1 MAEMNT
7 DPPPIRSLLFV
18 PANRADRM
26 EKALATEADGVV
38 FDLESA
44 IPRGAAAE
52 ARANVRHA
60 LDAHTPDQPAV
71 FVRVS
76 SVGTADFAPDAD
88 ACRHPSL
95 TTLMLP
101 QVTGPE
107 EVAAADAALQG
118 TEARIMPL
126 VETASAV
133 RLAYELAT
141 ASPRVAYMGGATG
154 RHGDLGRSVGF
165 HWTPEGTET
174 LYLRQKVLI
183 DVRSA
188 GVPNPLSGLWGTID
202 DLDGLT
208 AFAQQTRQ
216 LGYEGMMA
224 IHPSHLPIINQTFS
238 PTPEEIDAWRQLIT
252 AVESHESQGIGAFR
266 HQGRLIDQAHLLT
279 AQQQLARAQRL
290 GLC

>member
-1 MAEMNT
+1 MNPE
-7 DPPPIRSLLFV
+7 PPPIRSLLFV

-26 EKALATEADGVV
+26 QKALASEADGVA

-52 ARANVRHA
+52 ARANVRRS
-60 LDAHTPDQPAV
+60 LEAHTADQPAV

-76 SVGTADFAPDAD
+76 AVGTADFAAD
-88 ACRHPSL
+88 VQACRHPSL

-107 EVAAADAALQG
+107 EVATADAALEG
-118 TEARIMPL
+118 FEARIMPL

-133 RLAYELAT
+133 RRAYELAT
-141 ASPRVAYMGGATG
+141 ASERVAYMGGATG
-154 RHGDLGRSVGF
+154 RQGDLGRSVGF
-165 HWTPEGTET
+165 QWTPEGTET

-183 DVRSA
+183 DTRAA
-188 GVPNPLSGLWGTID
+188 GAPNPLSGLWSIVD

-208 AFAQQTRQ
+208 QFAAQTRQ

-224 IHPSHLPIINQTFS
+224 IHPSHLAVINQVFS
-238 PTPEEIDAWRQLIT
+238 PAPEEIAAWRQLIA
-252 AVESHESQGIGAFR
+252 AVEEHEAQGIGAFR
-266 HQGRLIDQAHLLT
+266 HQGRLIDRAHLLT
-279 AQQQLARAQRL
+279 AQQNLSRAIRL

>member
-1 MAEMNT
+1 MIA

-26 EKALATEADGVV
+26 QKALATEADGVV

-44 IPRGAAAE
+44 ITRGTASE
-52 ARANVRHA
+52 SRSNVRRA
-60 LDAHTPDQPAV
+60 LEGHSADQPAV

-76 SVGTADFAPDAD
+76 AVGTADFAPDVD

-95 TTLMLP
+95 TALMLP
-101 QVTGPE
+101 QVVGPD
-107 EVAAADAALQG
+107 EVATAAAALEG

-126 VETASAV
+126 VETAAAV

-141 ASPRVAYMGGATG
+141 ASDRVAYMGGATG
-154 RHGDLGRSVGF
+154 RHGDLGRSIGF

-202 DLDGLT
+202 DLDGL
-208 AFAQQTRQ
+208 ARFAAQTRQ

-224 IHPSHLPIINQTFS
+224 IHPSHLPTINQTFS
-238 PTPEEIDAWRQLIT
+238 PTPEDIESWRHLIA
-252 AVESHESQGIGAFR
+252 AVEEAESQGIGAFR
-266 HQGRLIDQAHLLT
+266 YQGRLIDQAHLHT
-279 AQQQLARAQRL
+279 AQQQLARAARL

>member
-1 MAEMNT
+1 MPWRPT
-7 DPPPIRSLLFV
+7 PPIS
-18 PANRADRM
+18 
-26 EKALATEADGVV
+26 
-38 FDLESA
+38 
-44 IPRGAAAE
+44 
-52 ARANVRHA
+52 
-60 LDAHTPDQPAV
+60 PAV

-107 EVAAADAALQG
+107 EVAAADAALDG

-141 ASPRVAYMGGATG
+141 ASHRVAYMGGATG

-202 DLDGLT
+202 DIEGLT

-224 IHPSHLPIINQTFS
+224 IHPSQPPDHQPDLLPHPRGNRRLASTHHRRRIPRVPGHRGLPPPRPPHRPSPPPHRPTTIS
-238 PTPEEIDAWRQLIT
+238 PRPTPRP
-252 AVESHESQGIGAFR
+252 
-266 HQGRLIDQAHLLT
+266 LLT
-279 AQQQLARAQRL
+279 RVFAEPVLTDESSCRRGRKARRTIGGAV
-290 GLC
+290 C

>member
-1 MAEMNT
+1 MNF

-26 EKALATEADGVV
+26 QKALASEADGVV

-44 IPRGAAAE
+44 ITRETAAE
-52 ARANVRHA
+52 ARANVVQA
-60 LDAHTPDQPAV
+60 LESHKPDKPAV

-76 SVGTADFAPDAD
+76 AVDTPDFGPDVE

-95 TTLMLP
+95 NALMLP
-101 QVTGPE
+101 QVTSPD
-107 EVAAADAALQG
+107 EVAAADSALEG
-118 TEARIMPL
+118 TKARIMPL

-133 RLAYELAT
+133 RLAYELAI
-141 ASPRVAYMGGATG
+141 ASDRVAYMGGATG

-165 HWTPEGTET
+165 QWTPEGTET

-188 GVPNPLSGLWGTID
+188 GVPNPLSGLWGTVD

-208 AFAQQTRQ
+208 GFAQQTRQ
-216 LGYEGMMA
+216 LGYEGMMI
-224 IHPSHLPIINQTFS
+224 IHPTHIPVVNQIFS
-238 PTPEEIDAWRQLIT
+238 PTPTEIDAWHRLIA
-252 AVESHESQGIGAFR
+252 AVEEHEARGIGAFR
-266 HQGRLIDQAHLLT
+266 YEGRLIDHAHLLT
-279 AQQQLARAQRL
+279 ARQNLTRAKQLKL
-290 GLC
+290 I

>member
-1 MAEMNT
+1 MNSET
-7 DPPPIRSLLFV
+7 PPIRSLLFV

-26 EKALATEADGVV
+26 QKALSSEADGVV

-52 ARANVRHA
+52 GRANVRHA
-60 LDAHTPDQPAV
+60 LEEHTPDKAAV

-76 SVGTADFAPDAD
+76 AVGTDDFAPDTE

-107 EVAAADAALQG
+107 EVAAADAALEGIQ
-118 TEARIMPL
+118 ARIMPL

-141 ASPRVAYMGGATG
+141 ASDRVAYMGGATG

-165 HWTPEGTET
+165 QWSPEGTET

-188 GVPNPLSGLWGTID
+188 GVPNPLSGLWGTVD

-208 AFAQQTRQ
+208 GFATQTRQ
-216 LGYEGMMA
+216 LGYEGMMI
-224 IHPSHLPIINQTFS
+224 IHPSHIPIVNQIFS
-238 PTPEEIDAWRQLIT
+238 PTAEEIEGWRQLIAT
-252 AVESHESQGIGAFR
+252 VEEHEAQGVGAFR
-266 HQGRLIDQAHLLT
+266 HQGRLIDHAHLLT
-279 AQQQLARAQRL
+279 AQQQLARAHRL
-290 GLC
+290 GLS

>member
-1 MAEMNT
+1 MNT
-7 DPPPIRSLLFV
+7 EPPPIRSLLFV

-26 EKALATEADGVV
+26 QKALATEADGVV

-44 IPRGAAAE
+44 IPRGAATE
-52 ARANVRHA
+52 ARAYVRHA
-60 LDAHTPDQPAV
+60 LEAHTPDQPAV

-76 SVGTADFAPDAD
+76 AVETADFAPDVD

-101 QVTGPE
+101 QVTGPD
-107 EVAAADAALQG
+107 EVTAADAALDG

-133 RLAYELAT
+133 RLAYELAA
-141 ASPRVAYMGGATG
+141 ASDRVAYMGGATG

-188 GVPNPLSGLWGTID
+188 GVPNPLSGLWSTID
-202 DLDGLT
+202 DLEGLT
-208 AFAQQTRQ
+208 VFAQQTRQ
-216 LGYEGMMA
+216 LGYDGMMA

-238 PTPEEIDAWRQLIT
+238 PTPEEIDAWRQLIA

-266 HQGRLIDQAHLLT
+266 HQGRLIDHAHLLT
-279 AQQQLARAQRL
+279 AQQNLTRAKRL

>member
-1 MAEMNT
+1 MNF

-26 EKALATEADGVV
+26 QKALDSEADGVV

-44 IPRGAAAE
+44 ITRETAAE
-52 ARANVRHA
+52 ARANVVQA
-60 LDAHTPDQPAV
+60 LESHKPDKPAV

-76 SVGTADFAPDAD
+76 AVDTPDFGPDVE

-95 TTLMLP
+95 NALMLP
-101 QVTGPE
+101 QVTSPD
-107 EVAAADAALQG
+107 EVAAVDSALEG
-118 TEARIMPL
+118 TKARIMPL

-133 RLAYELAT
+133 RLAYELAI
-141 ASPRVAYMGGATG
+141 ASDRVAYMGGATG

-165 HWTPEGTET
+165 QWTPEGTET

-188 GVPNPLSGLWGTID
+188 GVPNPLSGLWGTVD

-208 AFAQQTRQ
+208 GFAQQTRQ
-216 LGYEGMMA
+216 LGYEGMMI
-224 IHPSHLPIINQTFS
+224 IHPTHIPIVNQIFS
-238 PTPEEIDAWRQLIT
+238 PTPTEIDAWHRLIA
-252 AVESHESQGIGAFR
+252 AVEEHEARGIGAFR
-266 HQGRLIDQAHLLT
+266 YEGRLIDHAHLLT
-279 AQQQLARAQRL
+279 ARQNLTRAIRL
-290 GLC
+290 GLG

>member
-1 MAEMNT
+1 MT
-7 DPPPIRSLLFV
+7 VDPPPIRSLLFV

-26 EKALATEADGVV
+26 QKALASEADGVV

-60 LDAHTPDQPAV
+60 LEGHSSDKAAV

-76 SVGTADFAPDAD
+76 AVGTDDFAPDAD

-101 QVTGPE
+101 QVIRPE
-107 EVAAADAALQG
+107 EVATADATLEG
-118 TEARIMPL
+118 IEARIMPL

-141 ASPRVAYMGGATG
+141 ASERVAYMGGATG

-165 HWTPEGTET
+165 QWSPEGTET

-188 GVPNPLSGLWGTID
+188 GVPNPLSGLWGTVD
-202 DLDGLT
+202 DLDGL
-208 AFAQQTRQ
+208 AGFAAQTRQ
-216 LGYEGMMA
+216 LGYQGMMI
-224 IHPSHLPIINQTFS
+224 IHPSHIPIVNQTFS
-238 PTPEEIDAWRQLIT
+238 PTAEEIEGWRQLIA
-252 AVESHESQGIGAFR
+252 AVEEHEAQGIGAFR
-266 HQGRLIDQAHLLT
+266 HQGRLIDHAHLLT
-279 AQQQLARAQRL
+279 AQQQLSRASRL

>member
-1 MAEMNT
+1 MQA

-26 EKALATEADGVV
+26 QKALATEADGVV

-44 IPRGAAAE
+44 ITRNTAAE
-52 ARANVRHA
+52 ARANVAQA
-60 LDAHTPDQPAV
+60 LESHNPDQPAV

-76 SVGTADFAPDAD
+76 AVDTPDFGPDVE

-95 TTLMLP
+95 TAAMLP

-107 EVAAADAALQG
+107 EVTAAADALEG
-118 TEARIMPL
+118 SEARIMPL

-133 RLAYELAT
+133 RRAYELAT
-141 ASPRVAYMGGATG
+141 ASDRVAYMGGATG

-165 HWTPEGTET
+165 QWTPEGTET

-188 GVPNPLSGLWGTID
+188 GVPNPLSGLWGTVD

-208 AFAQQTRQ
+208 RFARQTRQ
-216 LGYEGMMA
+216 LGYEGMMI
-224 IHPSHLPIINQTFS
+224 IHPTHIPIVNQVFS
-238 PTPEEIDAWRQLIT
+238 PTPEEIDGWRRLI
-252 AVESHESQGIGAFR
+252 AAIEEAEAQGIGAFR
-266 HQGRLIDQAHLLT
+266 HEGRLIDHAHLLT
-279 AQQQLARAQRL
+279 AQQNLARATRL
-290 GLC
+290 NLG

>member
-1 MAEMNT
+1 MT
-7 DPPPIRSLLFV
+7 VDPPPIRSLLFV

-26 EKALATEADGVV
+26 QKALASEADGVV

-60 LDAHTPDQPAV
+60 LEGHSSDKAAV

-76 SVGTADFAPDAD
+76 AVGTDDFAPDAD

-107 EVAAADAALQG
+107 EVATADAALEG
-118 TEARIMPL
+118 IEARIMPL

-141 ASPRVAYMGGATG
+141 ASERVAYMGGATG

-165 HWTPEGTET
+165 QWSPEGTET

-188 GVPNPLSGLWGTID
+188 GVPNPLSGLWGTVD
-202 DLDGLT
+202 DLDGL
-208 AFAQQTRQ
+208 AGFATQTRQ
-216 LGYEGMMA
+216 LGYEGMMI
-224 IHPSHLPIINQTFS
+224 IHPSHIPIVNQTFS
-238 PTPEEIDAWRQLIT
+238 PTAEEIEGWRQLIA
-252 AVESHESQGIGAFR
+252 AVEEHEAQGIGAFR
-266 HQGRLIDQAHLLT
+266 HQGRLIDHAHLLT
-279 AQQQLARAQRL
+279 AQQQLSRASRL
-290 GLC
+290 GLS

>member
-1 MAEMNT
+1 MT
-7 DPPPIRSLLFV
+7 IDPPPIRSLLFV

-26 EKALATEADGVV
+26 QKALASEADGVV

-52 ARANVRHA
+52 ARANVRQA
-60 LDAHTPDQPAV
+60 LEGHTPDEAAV

-76 SVGTADFAPDAD
+76 AVGTDDFAPDVD

-95 TTLMLP
+95 TAVMLP

-107 EVAAADAALQG
+107 EVVAADAALEG

-141 ASPRVAYMGGATG
+141 ASDRVAYMGGATG

-165 HWTPEGTET
+165 QWSPEGAET

-188 GVPNPLSGLWGTID
+188 GVPNPLSGLWGTVD

-208 AFAQQTRQ
+208 GFAAQTRQ
-216 LGYEGMMA
+216 LGYEGMMI
-224 IHPSHLPIINQTFS
+224 IHPTHIPIVNQMFS
-238 PTPEEIDAWRQLIT
+238 PTAEEIAAWRQLVA
-252 AVESHESQGIGAFR
+252 AVEEHEAQGIGAFR
-266 HQGRLIDQAHLLT
+266 HQGRLIDHAHLLT
-279 AQQQLARAQRL
+279 AQQNLARAKRL

>member
-1 MAEMNT
+1 MNSET
-7 DPPPIRSLLFV
+7 PPIRSLLFV

-26 EKALATEADGVV
+26 QKALSSEADGVV

-52 ARANVRHA
+52 GRANVRHA
-60 LDAHTPDQPAV
+60 LEEHTPDKAAV

-76 SVGTADFAPDAD
+76 AVGTDDFAPDTE

-107 EVAAADAALQG
+107 EVAAADAALEGIQ
-118 TEARIMPL
+118 ARIMPL

-141 ASPRVAYMGGATG
+141 ASDRVAYMGGATG

-165 HWTPEGTET
+165 QWSPEGTET

-188 GVPNPLSGLWGTID
+188 GVPNPLSGLWGTVD

-208 AFAQQTRQ
+208 GFATQTRQ
-216 LGYEGMMA
+216 LGYEGMMI
-224 IHPSHLPIINQTFS
+224 IHPSHIPIVNQIFS
-238 PTPEEIDAWRQLIT
+238 PTAEEIEGWRQLIA
-252 AVESHESQGIGAFR
+252 AVEEHEAQGIGAFR
-266 HQGRLIDQAHLLT
+266 YQGRLIDHAHLLT
-279 AQQQLARAQRL
+279 AQQNLARATRL

>member
-1 MAEMNT
+1 MNT

-26 EKALATEADGVV
+26 QKALATEADGVV

-44 IPRGAAAE
+44 IPRGAAVA

-60 LDAHTPDQPAV
+60 LETHTPDQPAV

-76 SVGTADFAPDAD
+76 AVGTGDFAPDVD

-101 QVTGPE
+101 QVVGPE
-107 EVAAADAALQG
+107 EVTAADVALKG

-141 ASPRVAYMGGATG
+141 ASDRVAYMGGATG

-208 AFAQQTRQ
+208 RFAFRTRQ

-238 PTPEEIDAWRQLIT
+238 PTPEEIDGWHQLIA
-252 AVESHESQGIGAFR
+252 AVEEQEAQGIGAFR

-279 AQQQLARAQRL
+279 AHQQLARAERL

>member
-1 MAEMNT
+1 MTTEL
-7 DPPPIRSLLFV
+7 PPIRSLLFV

-26 EKALATEADGVV
+26 QKALATEADGVV

-52 ARANVRHA
+52 ARGYVRHT
-60 LDAHTPDQPAV
+60 LETHTSDQPAV

-76 SVGTADFAPDAD
+76 AVGTPDFAPDVE

-107 EVAAADAALQG
+107 EVAAADAALEG
-118 TEARIMPL
+118 SDARIMPL

-141 ASPRVAYMGGATG
+141 ASDRVAYMGGATG
-154 RHGDLGRSVGF
+154 RHGDLGRSIGF
-165 HWTPEGTET
+165 QWSPDGTET

-188 GVPNPLSGLWGTID
+188 GVPNPLSGLWGTVD
-202 DLDGLT
+202 DLDGL
-208 AFAQQTRQ
+208 AQFAAQTRQ

-224 IHPSHLPIINQTFS
+224 IHPSHLPVINQTFS
-238 PTPEEIDAWRQLIT
+238 PTPEEIEAWRQLVT
-252 AVESHESQGIGAFR
+252 AIEEHEAQGIGAFR
-266 HQGRLIDQAHLLT
+266 HQGRLIDHAHLLT
-279 AQQQLARAQRL
+279 AQQNLTRAERL

>member
-1 MAEMNT
+1 MNP

-18 PANRADRM
+18 PANRPDRM
-26 EKALATEADGVV
+26 QKALDSEADGVV

-44 IPRGAAAE
+44 IPRGTAAE
-52 ARANVRHA
+52 ARAYVRHA
-60 LDAHTPDQPAV
+60 LETHTPGQPAV

-76 SVGTADFAPDAD
+76 AAGTADFAPDTD

-95 TTLMLP
+95 AALMLP
-101 QVTGPE
+101 QVTGPA
-107 EVAAADAALQG
+107 EVVAADAALEG

-141 ASPRVAYMGGATG
+141 ASDRVAYMGGATG

-165 HWTPEGTET
+165 QWSPEGTET

-188 GVPNPLSGLWGTID
+188 GVPNPLSGLWGTVD

-208 AFAQQTRQ
+208 GFAQQTRQ
-216 LGYEGMMA
+216 LGYEGMMI
-224 IHPSHLPIINQTFS
+224 IHPSHLPIVNQIFS
-238 PTPEEIDAWRQLIT
+238 PTHEEIAAWRQLIA
-252 AVESHESQGIGAFR
+252 AVEEHEAQGIGAFR
-266 HQGRLIDQAHLLT
+266 HQGRLIDHAHLLT
-279 AQQQLARAQRL
+279 AQQNLTRATRL
-290 GLC
+290 GIV

>member
-1 MAEMNT
+1 MNSE
-7 DPPPIRSLLFV
+7 PPPIRSLLFV

-26 EKALATEADGVV
+26 QKALASEADGVV

-60 LDAHTPDQPAV
+60 LEGHTPDKAAV

-76 SVGTADFAPDAD
+76 AVGTDDFAPDVE

-101 QVTGPE
+101 QVVGPD
-107 EVAAADAALQG
+107 EVATADAALAG

-141 ASPRVAYMGGATG
+141 ASDRVAYMGGATG

-165 HWTPEGTET
+165 QW
-174 LYLRQKVLI
+174 
-183 DVRSA
+183 
-188 GVPNPLSGLWGTID
+188 
-202 DLDGLT
+202 
-208 AFAQQTRQ
+208 
-216 LGYEGMMA
+216 
-224 IHPSHLPIINQTFS
+224 
-238 PTPEEIDAWRQLIT
+238 
-252 AVESHESQGIGAFR
+252 
-266 HQGRLIDQAHLLT
+266 
-279 AQQQLARAQRL
+279 
-290 GLC
+290 

>member
-1 MAEMNT
+1 MTSE
-7 DPPPIRSLLFV
+7 PPPIRSLLFV

-26 EKALATEADGVV
+26 QKALATEADGVV

-44 IPRGAAAE
+44 ITRGTAAE
-52 ARANVRHA
+52 ARSNVRQ
-60 LDAHTPDQPAV
+60 LLEAHTPDQPAV

-76 SVGTADFAPDAD
+76 AVGTPDFAPDVE

-107 EVAAADAALQG
+107 EVAAADAALEEV
-118 TEARIMPL
+118 EAWIMPL

-141 ASPRVAYMGGATG
+141 ASDRVAYMGGATG
-154 RHGDLGRSVGF
+154 RHGDLGRSIGF
-165 HWTPEGTET
+165 QWSPDGTET

-188 GVPNPLSGLWGTID
+188 GVPNPLSGLWGTVD
-202 DLDGLT
+202 DLDGL
-208 AFAQQTRQ
+208 ARFAAQTRQ

-224 IHPSHLPIINQTFS
+224 IHPSHLPVINQIFS
-238 PTPEEIDAWRQLIT
+238 PTPEEIEAWRHLVT
-252 AVESHESQGIGAFR
+252 AIEEHEAQGIGAFR
-266 HQGRLIDQAHLLT
+266 YQGRLIDHAHLLT
-279 AQQQLARAQRL
+279 AQQNLTRATRL

>member
-1 MAEMNT
+1 MNT
-7 DPPPIRSLLFV
+7 KLPPIRSLLFV
-18 PANRADRM
+18 PANRPDRM
-26 EKALATEADGVV
+26 QKALATEADGVV

-44 IPRGAAAE
+44 IPRGVAAE
-52 ARANVRHA
+52 ARANVGHA
-60 LDAHTPDQPAV
+60 LESLTQDQPAV

-76 SVGTADFAPDAD
+76 AVGTADFAPDTD

-107 EVAAADAALQG
+107 EVATADAALEG
-118 TEARIMPL
+118 IDARIMPL

-141 ASPRVAYMGGATG
+141 ASERVAYMGGATG

-165 HWTPEGTET
+165 QWSPEGTET

-183 DVRSA
+183 DVRAA
-188 GVPNPLSGLWGTID
+188 GVPNPLSGLWGTLD
-202 DLDGLT
+202 DLDGL
-208 AFAQQTRQ
+208 AQFATQTRQ

-224 IHPSHLPIINQTFS
+224 IHPSHLPTINEVFS
-238 PTPEEIDAWRQLIT
+238 PSAEEISAWRQLIA
-252 AVESHESQGIGAFR
+252 AVEEHETHGIGAFR
-266 HQGRLIDQAHLLT
+266 HQGRLIDHAHLLT
-279 AQQQLARAQRL
+279 AQQQLARATRL

>member
-1 MAEMNT
+1 MSI

-26 EKALATEADGVV
+26 QKALASEADGVV

-52 ARANVRHA
+52 ARQNVRQALKAHA
-60 LDAHTPDQPAV
+60 PEQPAV

-76 SVGTADFAPDAD
+76 AVGTDDFAPDVD
-88 ACRHPSL
+88 ACRHPAL
-95 TTLMLP
+95 TAVMLP

-107 EVAAADAALQG
+107 EVVAADAALDG

-133 RLAYELAT
+133 RRAFELAT
-141 ASPRVAYMGGATG
+141 ASDRVAYMGGAAS
-154 RHGDLGRSVGF
+154 RQGDLARSIGYE
-165 HWTPEGTET
+165 WTAEGAET
-174 LYLRQKVLI
+174 LFLRQKVLI
-183 DVRSA
+183 DARAA
-188 GVPNPLSGLWGTID
+188 GVPNPLSGLWGTVD

-208 AFAQQTRQ
+208 QFAQQTRQ
-216 LGYEGMMA
+216 LGYEGMMI
-224 IHPSHLPIINQTFS
+224 IHPSHIPIVNQTFS
-238 PTPEEIDAWRQLIT
+238 LTPEDIDGWRRLIA
-252 AVESHESQGIGAFR
+252 AVEEAEAQGIGALR
-266 HQGRLIDQAHLLT
+266 HEDRLIDQAHLLT
-279 AQQQLARAQRL
+279 AQQNLSRATRL